1 MFYIFIIIEL
11 LVFCQQLIVC
21 NTIPIQTKLNPS
33 LDSRAQFD
41 SHLKEA
47 INELRTVFT
56 TRTLKF
62 DGMSIHSF
70 IHFFKSLFFLI
81 LFLINSNNNN
91 NNN

>member
-1 MFYIFIIIEL
+1 MFYIFIILEF

-21 NTIPIQTKLNPS
+21 KTIAIETKVNPS

-62 DGMSIHSF
+62 DGLSIHSIIVF
-70 IHFFKSLFFLI
+70 LSFFYFLV
-81 LFLINSNNNN
+81 LIN
-91 NNN
+91 